1 MAASPTSIRCCPRRS
16 ATPTSTKALQAFDNI
31 LVSSNLTSGAGFD
44 AVHVNAEQT
53 VQPITDHDQVVAT
66 IYLPG
71 ATTTPV
77 NTAPTDITLTNASV
91 AENLPAGTVV
101 GTAAAID
108 AEGGAMV
115 YALTDNAK
123 GLFAIDA
130 ATGVITTTA
139 ALDHETL
146 ASASIT
152 ISATD
157 SGGLSV
163 SRPSPSPLPM

>member
-1 MAASPTSIRCCPRRS
+1 
-16 ATPTSTKALQAFDNI
+16 
-31 LVSSNLTSGAGFD
+31 
-44 AVHVNAEQT
+44 VNE
-53 VQPITDHDQVVAT
+53 
-66 IYLPG
+66 
-71 ATTTPV
+71 
-77 NTAPTDITLTNASV
+77 APTDITLTNASV

-157 SGGLSV
+157 SGGLSFTKTVAILV
-163 SRPSPSPLPM
+163 SDVNEAPPASPSAMPRWSRIRSAAR